1 MRAMSGGDKTR
12 RSILRRR
19 ALLSGAAALWPSLV
33 LAQQQGPPRQP
44 QAAPPRRPPA
54 AEPGPPPVVFVHGNG
69 DSGALWINN
78 IWRFEAN
85 GYKRNQLFA
94 IDFTNPVA
102 LRDDAKPEPN
112 RSSSADEMKE
122 LAAFVAQVRNAT
134 RRRKVALVAS
144 SRGGNAV

>member
-1 MRAMSGGDKTR
+1 M
-12 RSILRRR
+12 
-19 ALLSGAAALWPSLV
+19 LWPVSV
-33 LAQQQGPPRQP
+33 FVQRALAQQP
-44 QAAPPRRPPA
+44 QPPRRAPA
-54 AEPGPPPVVFVHGNG
+54 PADSGPPPVVFVHGNG

-94 IDFTNPVA
+94 IDFTNPSA

-112 RSSSADEMKE
+112 RSSTADEMKE

-134 RRRKVALVAS
+134 RRR
-144 SRGGNAV
+144 